1 MKYFAI
7 LGRQP
12 KISYAELES
21 LFGSENVSVFSA
33 DIAILETELNTNVCQ
48 RLGSIIK
55 ICEVVSEQSYTN
67 WPKLSQNI
75 IHTFSKIGKTYPDG
89 KITIGISLYGL
100 NIKLK
105 DLEKTGLSA
114 KKVLKASGRP
124 IRLVPNKQAFLSTPQ
139 VIHNKLLTT
148 SGIELVAVASGT
160 KLLLGKTIYEQDIE
174 AYTARD
180 QARPKRDAYIGMLP
194 PKLAQTIINLAAGP
208 INIVNETEV
217 NTNSTLLDPF
227 CGTGVVLQEA
237 LLMGYSVIGTDI
249 NPKMIDYSIE
259 NISWLKDKY
268 PEATNHY
275 VRIELGDAQEH
286 QWPKD
291 VAIVAGETYLGQP
304 ISMIP
309 DPEKLTRLVNETNS
323 LHKRSLANLAKQL
336 APGTRICLAVPTWRT
351 KKGFKHL
358 PTLDQLGEIGYNRI
372 EFKHTKLNDL
382 IYIRE
387 NQFVGRELVV
397 LTVK

>member
-397 LTVK
+397 LTV

>member
-33 DIAILETELNTNVCQ
+33 DIAILETELNTEICQ

-124 IRLVPNKQAFLSTPQ
+124 IRLVPNKQTFLSTPQ

-148 SGIELVAVASGT
+148 SGIELVAVASGN